1 MRRGK
6 DVVADATEEDEEEY
20 ETTEADRKS
29 LIFGEQ
35 SKSRRKC

>member
-6 DVVADATEEDEEEY
+6 DVVADATEEEEEY

>member
-6 DVVADATEEDEEEY
+6 DVVADATEEEEY

>member
-6 DVVADATEEDEEEY
+6 DVVADATEEEY